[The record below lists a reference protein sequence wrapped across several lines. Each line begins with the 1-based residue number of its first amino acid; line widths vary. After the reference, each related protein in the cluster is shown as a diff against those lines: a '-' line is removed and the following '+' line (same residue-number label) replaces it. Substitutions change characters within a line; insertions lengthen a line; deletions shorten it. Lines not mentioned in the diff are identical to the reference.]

1 MGRRSPIIKI
11 TKKWRLK
18 QSLLL
23 FIMKKIIFLFLIFF
37 MISIRSQETKRDTL
51 SEKITDIER
60 VIINDK
66 DYEKIDYSFALKKII
81 NYGLGSGTTNSSFEI
96 GLRFNNNLGQK
107 GRISNIT
114 LFLLKTKKE
123 YKLADLEINIYKI
136 DTLTNKPSQR
146 LNKEQIIYTPT
157 TWKANNVDIDVKK
170 YNIPFPEEGVV
181 VTVKW
186 LPVKEY
192 HGLVGPGIRFTNY
205 TERLTYTRYNNDDSK
220 WGNNIN
226 FSKKNGLY
234 TNVMIGIDV
243 YVKKKKT

>member
-1 MGRRSPIIKI
+1 
-11 TKKWRLK
+11 
-18 QSLLL
+18 
-23 FIMKKIIFLFLIFF
+23 MKKIIYFLLILFI
-37 MISIRSQETKRDTL
+37 ISIKSQETNKDTL
-51 SEKITDIER
+51 PEKITDIES

-66 DYEKIDYSFALKKII
+66 DYEKIDYSFALKKEI
-81 NYGLGSGTTNSSFEI
+81 NYGLGAVNPNISAEM

-107 GRISNIT
+107 GRISNII
-114 LFLLKTKKE
+114 LFLYKTKKE

-136 DTLTNKPSQR
+136 DPLTNKPFQK
-146 LNKEQIIYTPT
+146 LNTEQIIYTPT
-157 TWKANNVDIDVKK
+157 TWKANNISIDVKK
-170 YNIPFPEEGVV
+170 YNIPFPEDGVV

-192 HGLVGPGIRFTNY
+192 HGLVGPAIRFTNY

-220 WGNNIN
+220 WGNGPD

-243 YVKKKKT
+243 YVKKKKRE

>member
-1 MGRRSPIIKI
+1 
-11 TKKWRLK
+11 
-18 QSLLL
+18 
-23 FIMKKIIFLFLIFF
+23 MKKIIYFLLILFI
-37 MISIRSQETKRDTL
+37 ISIKSQETNKDTL

-66 DYEKIDYSFALKKII
+66 DYEKIDYSFALKKEI
-81 NYGLGSGTTNSSFEI
+81 NYGLGAVNPNISAEM

-107 GRISNIT
+107 GRISNII
-114 LFLLKTKKE
+114 LFLYKTKKE

-136 DTLTNKPSQR
+136 DPLTNKPFQK
-146 LNKEQIIYTPT
+146 LNTEQIIYTPT
-157 TWKANNVDIDVKK
+157 TWKANNISIDVKK
-170 YNIPFPEEGVV
+170 YNIPFPEDGVV

-192 HGLVGPGIRFTNY
+192 HGLVGPAIRFTNY

-220 WGNNIN
+220 WGNGPD